1 MKSLRIGD
9 LRRREDYQNAQPER
23 RTRPRPDLP
32 DGPATG
38 GRCLPAHHLPL
49 RTATGG
55 RVCQPITCPTGQQL
69 VGSTCQP
76 ITCPTGQQL
85 VGNLCQ
91 PIICTGGQVLVG
103 NLCTCPGGQVFIGA
117 GCQCPAGTIDYA
129 GACKT
134 PSIVPGTGSGT
145 VIYFPVTEEL
155 RQPLQV
161 LVNSI
166 IDTVDPSLF
175 RTSGSPAGALLM
187 DSNPRRTIAIK
198 LTLALLVFLAPIFPA
213 WGAEPAG
220 TVTHLSGPLM
230 AKKADGS
237 VRRCTSIPRW
247 KRGMC

>member
-1 MKSLRIGD
+1 MKQQATFVGWDFVNTWGITEGATYPVLSP
-9 LRRREDYQNAQPER
+9 N
-23 RTRPRPDLP
+23 
-32 DGPATG
+32 PAPAPTPPLTCPTG
-38 GRCLPAHHLPL
+38 QQLV
-49 RTATGG
+49 GG
-55 RVCQPITCPTGQQL
+55 VCQPITCPTGQQL
-69 VGSTCQP
+69 VGSTCQPITCPTGQQLVGSTCRP

-175 RTSGSPAGALLM
+175 RTSGSPAG
-187 DSNPRRTIAIK
+187 
-198 LTLALLVFLAPIFPA
+198 
-213 WGAEPAG
+213 GAVDELKP
-220 TVTHLSGPLM
+220 
-230 AKKADGS
+230 KKNY
-237 VRRCTSIPRW
+237 CN
-247 KRGMC
+247 